1 MAAVGKKR
9 IRLADVARQAGVS
22 VATVDRVIHGRP
34 GVKKHTAE
42 HIWGVIRQ
50 LESAAPDIH
59 EAPDPELLRFDF
71 ILPTGTNTFIDM
83 LEDAVGDAAR
93 RLAYPGLSPRVHR
106 IEGFNPRVMA
116 DSIVALSKHSDGL
129 AVIAIENPRVREA
142 VHEVVTGGVPVVTL
156 VSDLS
161 GSRRIGYVGLDNR
174 AAGRTAG
181 YLMGRFVPR
190 SEGKVLMLA
199 GSLNLR
205 DHEEREMGFRRVLR
219 ERFGGIEV
227 VARLED
233 RDDYRSAHEHTQ
245 RMLQQHPELIG
256 IYNIGGGNRGIAQ
269 ALQETG
275 RAESTVFIGHELTA
289 FSRRYLIDGTM
300 DAVIDQSPH
309 KEAEL
314 AMQMLRDYHTT
325 ERVVQPAPI
334 NIGVF
339 FRENLP

>member
-1 MAAVGKKR
+1 MATVGKKR

-42 HIWGVIRQ
+42 HIMSVIRQ
-50 LESAAPDIH
+50 LESSEPGTH
-59 EAPDPELLRFDF
+59 EASEPALLRFDF

-83 LEDAVGDAAR
+83 LEEAVGDDAN
-93 RLAYPGLSPRVHR
+93 RLAYPSLSPRVHR
-106 IEGFNPRVMA
+106 IDGFNPRVLA
-116 DSIVALSKHSDGL
+116 DSIVALGEHSDGL

-142 VHEVVTGGVPVVTL
+142 VDEVVASGVPVVTL

-161 GSRRIGYVGLDNR
+161 NSRRIGYVGLDNR

-181 YLMGRFVPR
+181 YLMGRFLPR

-205 DHEEREMGFRRVLR
+205 DHEEREMGFRRVLS
-219 ERFGGIEV
+219 ERFAGIEV

-233 RDDYRSAHEHTQ
+233 QDDYRSAHEHTL
-245 RMLQQHPELIG
+245 RILQQQPELIG
-256 IYNIGGGNRGIAQ
+256 IYNIGAGNRGIAQ

-275 RAESTVFIGHELTA
+275 RGESIVFIGHELTA
-289 FSRRYLIDGTM
+289 FSRRYLLDGTM
-300 DAVIDQSPH
+300 DAVIDQAPH
-309 KEAEL
+309 TEVRL
-314 AMQMLRDYHTT
+314 ALQMLRDYHTAD
-325 ERVVQPAPI
+325 RLPQPAHV
-334 NIGVF
+334 NIAVI